1 MLHGALGAKCCEWMM
16 RKVKGRGRR
25 GSGREGFSAHEEL
38 THIRPLHHLIAFNKC
53 VI

>member
-25 GSGREGFSAHEEL
+25 GSGREGFSAHGRVESYKA
-38 THIRPLHHLIAFNKC
+38 PQSSDCF
-53 VI
+53 